1 VRVIPERIQPAVR
14 DTIEHK
20 RECEKFRMKFM
31 MSEQTAR
38 RLSWSIAVFSI
49 LLAIAGLVVSILAKV
64 VGGQGITFSHQFL
77 TPMLTLT
84 YCVVGALVASRQS
97 GNPIGWMFCAIGFFS
112 ALNMSS
118 IGYATFAH
126 YVVNDSLP
134 GAEFAR
140 WLNHWIW
147 IPNVLLPITF
157 ALLLLPNGN
166 LISSRWRP
174 IAWAAGLGMA
184 TFTFS
189 IAFYPASLPEMGFPM
204 PNPYG
209 IVGAEDSI
217 KTLMTIAA
225 PILLIGVLGS
235 IASIII
241 RYRKA
246 AGVERAQLKW
256 LAIAGV
262 IVIVGNVLGSM
273 PWLIWRDKPITQELS
288 ITATNITIANIVIA
302 TGVAI
307 LRYRLWDIHILVNRT
322 LVYGSLSTLVIVIYV
337 VIVGGLGTLLQTGTS
352 LPVSLFGTG
361 IVAISFQPL
370 RERLQ
375 RSVNRLMY
383 GERDDPY
390 AVLGRLS
397 ERLEA
402 VAAVQSVLPTIVET
416 VAEAFKLPYAAI
428 ALKEGEQVTIAAAYT
443 RSPEFPPQD
452 NISMEILP
460 LVYQLE
466 TIGQMILA
474 PRAPREPFSQG
485 DRRLLETIARQAGVA
500 AYNVRLTQDLQRS
513 RERLVTTREEERRR
527 LRRDLHDGLGP
538 VLASMSF
545 KLDAVHNLADRDA
558 IAVKKMAAELKTQI
572 QAALGDIRRIAYDL
586 RPPALDELGLVGA
599 LKAHIASQNQVQG
612 LRITLEAPENPL
624 PLPAAVEVAVYRIA
638 LEAMTNVSRHAGA
651 RHCCVRLSI
660 PDDLCLEVTDD
671 GRGLPSLVRAGVGL
685 TSMRERAE
693 ELGGKCITEDL
704 PHGGTG
710 VTARLP
716 ISSQES
722 VVAGEFVWNQS
733 GR

>member
-1 VRVIPERIQPAVR
+1 
-14 DTIEHK
+14 
-20 RECEKFRMKFM
+20 
-31 MSEQTAR
+31 
-38 RLSWSIAVFSI
+38 
-49 LLAIAGLVVSILAKV
+49 
-64 VGGQGITFSHQFL
+64 
-77 TPMLTLT
+77 
-84 YCVVGALVASRQS
+84 
-97 GNPIGWMFCAIGFFS
+97 
-112 ALNMSS
+112 
-118 IGYATFAH
+118 
-126 YVVNDSLP
+126 
-134 GAEFAR
+134 
-140 WLNHWIW
+140 
-147 IPNVLLPITF
+147 
-157 ALLLLPNGN
+157 
-166 LISSRWRP
+166 
-174 IAWAAGLGMA
+174 
-184 TFTFS
+184 
-189 IAFYPASLPEMGFPM
+189 
-204 PNPYG
+204 
-209 IVGAEDSI
+209 
-217 KTLMTIAA
+217 
-225 PILLIGVLGS
+225 
-235 IASIII
+235 
-241 RYRKA
+241 
-246 AGVERAQLKW
+246 
-256 LAIAGV
+256 
-262 IVIVGNVLGSM
+262 
-273 PWLIWRDKPITQELS
+273 
-288 ITATNITIANIVIA
+288 
-302 TGVAI
+302 
-307 LRYRLWDIHILVNRT
+307 
-322 LVYGSLSTLVIVIYV
+322 VIVIYV

-352 LPVSLFGTG
+352 LPVSLIGTG
-361 IVAISFQPL
+361 IVAISFQPM

-397 ERLEA
+397 ERLEV

-428 ALKEGEQVTIAAAYT
+428 ALKEGEQVTIAAAYA
-443 RSPEFPPQD
+443 RSTGFSPQD
-452 NISMEILP
+452 NISMESLP

-474 PRAPREPFSQG
+474 PRAPGEPFSQS

-545 KLDAVHNLADRDA
+545 RLDAIHNLADRDTN
-558 IAVKKMAAELKTQI
+558 AVKRMTTEMKTQI
-572 QAALGDIRRIAYDL
+572 QEALADIRRIAYDL

-612 LRITLEAPENPL
+612 LRITLEAPESPL

-671 GRGLPSLVRAGVGL
+671 GRGLPSVVRAGVGL

-693 ELGGKCITEDL
+693 ELGGKCVTKDL
-704 PHGGTG
+704 PQGGTG
-710 VTARLP
+710 VTAHLP

-722 VVAGEFVWNQS
+722 VTVGEFVWNQS